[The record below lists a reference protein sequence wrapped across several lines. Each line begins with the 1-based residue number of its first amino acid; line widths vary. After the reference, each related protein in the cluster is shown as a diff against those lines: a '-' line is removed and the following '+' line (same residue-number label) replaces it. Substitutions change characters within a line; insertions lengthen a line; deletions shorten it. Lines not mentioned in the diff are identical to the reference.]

1 MKRVLRTESI
11 ESELSNNAIR
21 SSLLKKNYKHAWTE
35 VIYSSGP
42 YACFLTI
49 QFQRSYPDSVTIPS
63 VNQFFY
69 NLNRQVFGRRWF
81 RKKWGFTGMVIAE
94 QNKSRAATAGDLHF
108 HCLLHPNDY
117 LKNIKSDY
125 DLYPLNDQALV
136 SMKKLVD
143 SKGRNMCSIYN
154 GVDIRFVHDLSG
166 VTAYVTKEFDDSA
179 CETGD
184 QIYFLDY
191 QGLQAGCLDQWRKR
205 AC

>member
-1 MKRVLRTESI
+1 MKRVLRTESL

-21 SSLLKKNYKHAWTE
+21 ASLLKKNYKRAWTE
-35 VIYSSGP
+35 IIYSSGP

-81 RKKWGFTGMVIAE
+81 RKRWGFTGMVVAE

-117 LKNIKSDY
+117 LKDIRSDY
-125 DLYPLNDQALV
+125 DLFPLRDQ
-136 SMKKLVD
+136 
-143 SKGRNMCSIYN
+143 
-154 GVDIRFVHDLSG
+154 
-166 VTAYVTKEFDDSA
+166 
-179 CETGD
+179 
-184 QIYFLDY
+184 
-191 QGLQAGCLDQWRKR
+191 
-205 AC
+205 